1 MNKGNHS
8 MLLGT
13 YSGEPSHVIQSR
25 LSPVRSSPVCSF
37 GWLVGIFIHVSMTI
51 TQKDWINDDLIH

>member
-1 MNKGNHS
+1 